1 MRKKN
6 LIIANKFIN
15 FLLQRIEEV
24 GSVGTVH
31 LGMVKLER

>member
-15 FLLQRIEEV
+15 FLLQGIEEV

-31 LGMVKLER
+31 LGMVELER

>member
-15 FLLQRIEEV
+15 FLLERIEEV
-24 GSVGTVH
+24 SSVGTVH
-31 LGMVKLER
+31 LGMVELER